1 MGKMM
6 KTVLTKLRR
15 DETGQA
21 FILVLVLLVLGAL
34 IITPLLGFMSTG
46 LIAGQANE
54 ERMAELYA
62 ADAGIEDAIWKIMN
76 DQFPAEE
83 DQPYYLTVNGKNV
96 EVSMSGED
104 DTEITLLIN
113 LEVLPDNPSSYNKAK
128 PQAKWL
134 VIYVPEPSTP
144 DTYDTYRITA
154 FYSSTQKRD
163 LLGTGFWIHNY
174 LGDNV
179 RAIEWDPDIDQ
190 FLPPMDLNGDGELTE
205 IDIDGDETTIEVDEN
220 NIITR
225 PLITGYEN
233 DDYPYPVRTAEFL
246 AGVSR
251 AFIWEWSPSQE
262 SPKFAYPSDPVFI
275 RTQRFALD
283 PPIILGENETF
294 PPNVAWMDTQ
304 QECISISHTGEAVS
318 ISPII
323 AIATDPATGKSTTII
338 SHVFTQ
344 SFPDGSVVTTILTWE
359 SDIQ

>member
-1 MGKMM
+1 MLSSMM
-6 KTVLTKLRR
+6 KTASNKLRR

-21 FILVLVLLVLGAL
+21 FILVLILLILGAL
-34 IITPLLGFMSTG
+34 IIAPLLGFMSTG
-46 LIAGQANE
+46 LIAGQLNE

-62 ADAGIEDAIWKIMN
+62 ADAGIEDAIWKLMN
-76 DQFPAEE
+76 DQLPAEE

-96 EVSMSGED
+96 EVSMSGEA

-113 LEVLPDNPSSYNKAK
+113 LEVLPDSPSSYNKAK
-128 PQAKWL
+128 PQAEWL
-134 VIYVPEPSTP
+134 VIYVPERSTP

-163 LLGTGFWIHNY
+163 LLGAGFWIHQY
-174 LGDNV
+174 RGDNV
-179 RAIEWDPDIDQ
+179 TAIEWDPIIDQ
-190 FLPPMDLNGDGELTE
+190 FLPPMDLDGNGFIGDQ
-205 IDIDGDETTIEVDEN
+205 IDINGTVIDEN

-251 AFIWEWSPSQE
+251 AFIWEWGTNQG
-262 SPKFAYPSDPVFI
+262 PKFAEPSDPVFI

-283 PPIILGENETF
+283 PPIILGENEKF
-294 PPNVAWMDTQ
+294 PANVAWLDTK
-304 QECISISHTGEAVS
+304 QESISISCTGEAVS

>member
-1 MGKMM
+1 M
-6 KTVLTKLRR
+6 KRILNKPIK
-15 DETGQA
+15 DETGQV
-21 FILVLVLLVLGAL
+21 FILVLILLLLGGL
-34 IITPLLGFMSTG
+34 IMAPLLGFMGTG
-46 LIAGQANE
+46 LKSGQAYE
-54 ERMAELYA
+54 QRMAEVYA
-62 ADAGIEDAIWKIMN
+62 ADAGIEDATWKIMN
-76 DQFPAEE
+76 DQFPAAE
-83 DQPYYLTVNGKNV
+83 DQPYHLTVNGKNV
-96 EVSMSGED
+96 AVSMSGED

-113 LEVLPDNPSSYNKAK
+113 LEVLPDNPSSYLKAK

-134 VIYVPEPSTP
+134 VIYVPEPSTAGV
-144 DTYDTYRITA
+144 YDTYRITA
-154 FYSSTQKRD
+154 FYSSDQKRD
-163 LLGTGFWIHNY
+163 LLGAGFWIHQY
-174 LGDNV
+174 LGEAT
-179 RAIEWDPDIDQ
+179 AIDWDPSTDQ
-190 FLPPMDLNGDGELTE
+190 FLPPMDLDGNGFIGDQ
-205 IDIDGDETTIEVDEN
+205 IDINGTVIDEN

-262 SPKFAYPSDPVFI
+262 SPKFAEPSDPVFL

-283 PPIILGENETF
+283 PPIILGENEKF

-344 SFPDGSVVTTILTWE
+344 SFPDGSVAITILAWE
-359 SDIQ
+359 SSVQ